1 MQKQRETQAATE
13 GNTSRNRGDTSR
25 NKGNTQAETEG
36 TTSRHRRKH
45 KRKQGNTARK
55 AKAKAKPKP
64 NQAEQSKATKKRAVR
79 ASPIQYAVCMLHL
92 AGCSMH
98 VAL

>member
-1 MQKQRETQAATE
+1 MNTQAATE
-13 GNTSRNRGDTSR
+13 GNTSRNRGGTQAETIGNTSR
-25 NKGNTQAETEG
+25 NRGNHKQTQTETQAETEG
-36 TTSRHRRKH
+36 
-45 KRKQGNTARK
+45 NTASK

-64 NQAEQSKATKKRAVR
+64 NQAEQSKATKQRAVR
-79 ASPIQYAVCMLHL
+79 ANPIQYAVCMLHR